1 MQGLLAQHRCWTF
14 HQLPPA
20 PYSHAPCRGPRRLAG
35 NALRIEAKTLTRR
48 ERVSVKH
55 HSIRRKL
62 DGSEERPRLAV
73 FRSINHIYAQV
84 IDDSKS
90 VTLAAAST
98 LTPDIRSALNGKAG
112 GNKSAAEL
120 VGKKIAELCL
130 ERSIEKVAF
139 DRGGF
144 EYHGRVKAL
153 ADAARESGLSF

>member
-1 MQGLLAQHRCWTF
+1 M
-14 HQLPPA
+14 
-20 PYSHAPCRGPRRLAG
+20 
-35 NALRIEAKTLTRR
+35 TRR